1 MSRKPKSRKAITL
14 LVGTAVACVFC
25 AVQAVSPAHGFG
37 IALAL
42 QQDQEKKQEPAK
54 NEQGGGS
61 AGGGTHPAAGAAGRS
76 VGGPTGRR
84 TFTGT
89 VTVRGD
95 TTFLVTDDQ
104 GGGSA
109 GGGTA
114 SRAASHKNWAVVN
127 PNVLKGYEGER
138 VEVNGRFDPE
148 KNAIQVTNVKRLGSE
163 KATKK
168 SGKKD

>member
-25 AVQAVSPAHGFG
+25 AVQAVSPAHSFG
-37 IALAL
+37 IALVL

-54 NEQGGGS
+54 NGAKNEIKKGE
-61 AGGGTHPAAGAAGRS
+61 PA
-76 VGGPTGRR
+76 GRR

-89 VTVRGD
+89 VTVKGD
-95 TTFLVTDDQ
+95 ATLLVMDDQ
-104 GGGSA
+104 GGGPA

-114 SRAASHKNWAVVN
+114 TSTAGHKEWAVVN

-138 VEVNGRFDPE
+138 VEVNGRFDPD
-148 KNAIQVTNVKRLGSE
+148 KNAIQVTNVKRLGPE

>member
-1 MSRKPKSRKAITL
+1 MSGKPKSRNAITL

-25 AVQAVSPAHGFG
+25 AVQAVSLAHGFG

-54 NEQGGGS
+54 HEQGGGS
-61 AGGGTHPAAGAAGRS
+61 AGSGTHPAAGAAGRS
-76 VGGPTGRR
+76 VGGPAGRR

-104 GGGSA
+104 GGGPA

-114 SRAASHKNWAVVN
+114 SRAAGHKKWTVVN

-138 VEVNGRFDPE
+138 VEVKGRFDPD
-148 KNAIQVTNVKRLGSE
+148 KNAIQVTDVKRLGPE

>member
-1 MSRKPKSRKAITL
+1 MSGKPKSGKAITL
-14 LVGTAVACVFC
+14 LVGTTVACVFC
-25 AVQAVSPAHGFG
+25 AVQAVSPAHSFG
-37 IALAL
+37 IALVL
-42 QQDQEKKQEPAK
+42 QQDQAKKQAPAK
-54 NEQGGGS
+54 N
-61 AGGGTHPAAGAAGRS
+61 GAKNEIKK
-76 VGGPTGRR
+76 GGPAGRR
-84 TFTGT
+84 TLTGT

-95 TTFLVTDDQ
+95 TTFLVMDDQ
-104 GGGSA
+104 GGGPA

-114 SRAASHKNWAVVN
+114 SRAAGHKNWAVVN